1 MHATCMYTLII
12 HTGVHTYCIL
22 TFFFISV
29 AITSCASGF
38 TTYNSGEI
46 IKFSVVK
53 LSNGIENV
61 DNFKSLGTFSC
72 ENPGLHFVGLNI
84 VSSSTYAH
92 IYIEKNDRLVSR
104 VYVTPSLKFTGDTFH
119 TGTGIIA
126 VELNANDI
134 LNIKAD
140 STMQVYGSDYSCLAV
155 IKVK

>member
-1 MHATCMYTLII
+1 MY
-12 HTGVHTYCIL
+12 VHIDNSHRRAYIL
-22 TFFFISV
+22 YLNIFFFISV

-61 DNFKSLGTFSC
+61 DNFKSLGTFTC
-72 ENPGLHFVGLNI
+72 ENPGLHFVGVYI
-84 VSSSTYAH
+84 MSSSTYAH
-92 IYIEKNDRLVSR
+92 IYIEKNDRLESR

-119 TGTGIIA
+119 TGTGIVA

-155 IKVK
+155 NKVK